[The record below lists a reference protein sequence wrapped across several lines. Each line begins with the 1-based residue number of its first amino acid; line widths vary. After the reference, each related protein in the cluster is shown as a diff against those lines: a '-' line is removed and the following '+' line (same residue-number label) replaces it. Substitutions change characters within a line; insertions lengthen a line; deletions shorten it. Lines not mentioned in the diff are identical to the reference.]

1 MPISDESAQYDIAA
15 KIEMLKS
22 LGRKQYGDGL
32 RMVRLIGPELDPT
45 YNDQIGVAKCQ
56 TTEILVCESNRG
68 SKTFSAAC
76 RFAAIARDVPL
87 TTWNG
92 EQIDCRPKHHRDRP
106 LTLWLIGY
114 GLSHIGQT
122 MYRLLFEEGQFQ
134 MIQDPDTHAWRAW
147 RPWEQWDA
155 ENSHKCKPGPPLIP
169 PHEIDHKSWVWE
181 NKGDNQFIKVKLTNG
196 TQLLAYPS
204 SGEVKKG
211 DPVHGIWV
219 DELIKYS
226 TYYPE
231 WIMRL
236 TDYEGWLLWST
247 MIYRNCPALNNR
259 MDAAVRQQEEVE
271 RGDRAQSKVITSLF
285 RFKQGGNPYLNKA
298 RIENVNREI
307 IGDFGDD
314 EVKQRIDGGSI
325 FDSTL
330 IYPYFDKKFHAAI
343 PDNPD
348 DDDNL
353 ARVLRKFNG
362 LPPEDWTHELIID
375 PGAQKP
381 AVLFCAVP
389 PQRIEF
395 EGREVQLWGG
405 YGKPY
410 FVPYDEIY
418 GKRYSLKELVPI
430 IKQKMRGIRFRR
442 FIIDMQAAQQTPLV
456 GGPPVKSLFSA
467 EFEAHGLE
475 SEETGI
481 NFIAGDKNFQSRS
494 RIVDGWMQSLQSGKP
509 QLRIVVKRC
518 PNLVWQLAH
527 NQRRMVGEVVLDEEE
542 KRERNDCRVN
552 LEYWASRN
560 PKYVP
565 IQHKTQA
572 APWVRGMENKLDSLF
587 GKAKSQETRCH
598 FGPGLAPSGAA

>member
-1 MPISDESAQYDIAA
+1 MPEEPSDYDIKAR
-15 KIEMLKS
+15 IDFLQS

-32 RMVRLIGPELDPT
+32 NMVRLIGPDLNPN

-56 TTEILVCESNRG
+56 TTECLVCESNRG
-68 SKTFSAAC
+68 SKSFTAATK
-76 RFAAIARDVPL
+76 FASIARDVPL
-87 TTWNG
+87 TTWDG
-92 EQIDCRPKHHRDRP
+92 QKIDCRPKHHRDRP

-134 MIQDPDTHAWRAW
+134 MIQDPDTHAWRTF
-147 RPWEQWDA
+147 RPWEQWDQ
-155 ENSHKCKPGPPLIP
+155 ENARKCKPGPPLIP
-169 PHEIDHKSWVWE
+169 PHEIDQKSWVWE
-181 NKGDNQFIKVKLTNG
+181 NKGDNQFIKVKLNNG

-211 DPVHGIWV
+211 DPVHGIWA

-226 TYYPE
+226 QYYPE

-236 TDYEGWLLWST
+236 TDYEGWFLWST
-247 MIYRNCPALNNR
+247 MIYRNCSALNNR
-259 MDAAVRQQEEVE
+259 MDAAERQQEEVE
-271 RGDRAQSKVITSLF
+271 RGDRKPNKVITSLF
-285 RFKQGGNPYLNKA
+285 RFKQGGNPYLNQQ
-298 RIENVNREI
+298 RVEEVNREI

-330 IYPYFDKKFHAAI
+330 IYPYFDKKLHSAI
-343 PDNPD
+343 PDNEKD
-348 DDDNL
+348 WDNL
-353 ARVLRKFNG
+353 SRVLADLNG

-389 PQRIEF
+389 PQNMEWKGRTIE
-395 EGREVQLWGG
+395 LWGAHK
-405 YGKPY
+405 KPF

-442 FIIDMQAAQQTPLV
+442 FIIDMQAGQQTPLV
-456 GGPPVKSLFSA
+456 GGPPVKALFSS
-467 EFEAHGLE
+467 EFESHGLE

-494 RIVDGWMQSLQSGKP
+494 RIVDGWMQALQSGKP

-542 KRERNDCRVN
+542 KRERNDLRVCC
-552 LEYWASRN
+552 EYWASRK
-560 PKYVP
+560 PTYVLVS
-565 IQHKTQA
+565 QSRREE
-572 APWVRGMENKLDSLF
+572 PWVRNQRRKIDELF
-587 GKAKSQETRCH
+587 GKGREESTRCH